1 MTEKDRKPKEELL
14 LNRFT
19 RQDISLTAQ
28 EPSNN
33 QTRIKSIQLDER
45 YKIFAED
52 ILPSTDKYE
61 KEYENDNLNEKA
73 KVETQ
78 NTNIIN
84 DEEYENLDE

>member
-1 MTEKDRKPKEELL
+1 MLVLFDFNKKEIYSAMTEKDRKPKEELL

-52 ILPSTDKYE
+52 ILPNTYKY
-61 KEYENDNLNEKA
+61 
-73 KVETQ
+73 
-78 NTNIIN
+78 
-84 DEEYENLDE
+84 